1 MKFWHLCVLVLLM
14 IPMAAHQASSAP
26 IPHVRTPIVQV
37 TQKVQYGTASWYGA
51 QWQGRLMACGE
62 PFDENALT
70 AAHRTLL
77 LGSVVT
83 VTNLRNGRSVT
94 VRVKD
99 RGPAIRGRLIDLS
112 KAAALRLG
120 FIHRGLTPVK
130 VQVVRMPPA
139 DPNGTLAAVEQD

>member
-1 MKFWHLCVLVLLM
+1 
-14 IPMAAHQASSAP
+14 
-26 IPHVRTPIVQV
+26 
-37 TQKVQYGTASWYGA
+37 
-51 QWQGRLMACGE
+51 MACGE

-70 AAHRTLL
+70 AAHRTLP

-99 RGPAIRGRLIDLS
+99 RGPAISGRLIDLS
-112 KAAALRLG
+112 KAAAVRLG

-130 VQVVRMPPA
+130 VQVVRVPPTN
-139 DPNGTLAAVEQD
+139 PSTTLAAAE